1 MFTKN
6 VLLAST
12 AVLVMSVSS
21 ASAAEKMSM
30 DEIQEQ
36 LQLLAAQVQHL
47 SEVVEQQNEI
57 ITRQESELKA
67 QKQASVETAATL
79 ANIQP
84 ASGGNNISGD
94 VKISMSPSP
103 KIESGD
109 GKYSFQ
115 PFGRVHFDVS
125 SFDDDASDRSSNANL
140 RRARLGF
147 KGKLGEDLAYKTE
160 IDFAE
165 EDVALKDVSLTY
177 TGLDAFDIKVG
188 HHKPSFGF
196 ENNTSSNYIM
206 TMERSTATN
215 AFTRG
220 EIIGANLLGGGENWS
235 WGLGVFNEDGGNSDT
250 DDDEDISIDGRVTTN
265 VLALANANTDHVL
278 HVGAGGS
285 HRRPT
290 GSVRFRARPVGDGAN
305 IIDTGSF
312 AAVDSVNI
320 FSAELGSVIGPF
332 TFQGEYF
339 DTKVNRNGGNSDAS
353 FDGYFAQVGW
363 FLTGESRPYN
373 ASTGKYGR
381 VKPNTPFSIKNG
393 GSGAWEVVG
402 AFSNTNLNDAG
413 AGINGG
419 EADTVTLG
427 VNWHLTDRVRLMG
440 NLVSVDT
447 DENATVANDDPT
459 LYNFRAQWDF

>member
-1 MFTKN
+1 MFRKS
-6 VLLAST
+6 LLLLGTASIALYST
-12 AVLVMSVSS
+12 A

-30 DEIQEQ
+30 DEIQAQ
-36 LQLLAAQVQHL
+36 LQQLAAQVQNL
-47 SEVVEQQNEI
+47 SEVVEQQNGI
-57 ITRQESELKA
+57 IKRQESELTA
-67 QKQASVETAATL
+67 QKKASVETAATL

-84 ASGGNNISGD
+84 AAGGIQGD
-94 VKISMSPSP
+94 VKISMNPSP
-103 KIESGD
+103 KIESAD
-109 GKYSFQ
+109 GHYSFQ

-125 SFDDDASDRSSNANL
+125 HFDDDASERASNANL

-147 KGKLGEDLAYKTE
+147 KGNLGEDFKYKTQ

-165 EDVALKDVSLTY
+165 EGVALKDVSLTY
-177 TGLDAFDIKVG
+177 TGLDNFDVKVG

-215 AFTRG
+215 AFTRS

-250 DDDEDISIDGRVTTN
+250 GDDEDISVDGRITTN
-265 VLALANANTDHVL
+265 VLGWMNEDTSSIL
-278 HVGAGGS
+278 HVGAGVS

-290 GSVRFRARPVGDGAN
+290 GNVRFRARPVGDGAN
-305 IIDTGSF
+305 IIDTGNF
-312 AAVDSVNI
+312 AAVDSVNVL
-320 FSAELGSVIGPF
+320 SAELGSVIGPF

-339 DTKVNRNGGNSDAS
+339 DTEVSRNGGNSDAS
-353 FDGYFAQVGW
+353 FDGYFAQLGW

-381 VKPNTPFSIKNG
+381 VKPIDPFSLKDG
-393 GSGAWEVVG
+393 GAGAWEIVG
-402 AFSNTNLNDAG
+402 AFSNTDLNDAS
-413 AGINGG
+413 AGITGG
-419 EADTVTLG
+419 EADTTTLG

-440 NLVSVDT
+440 NVVSVDT
-447 DENATVANDDPT
+447 DANASVPDDDPT
-459 LYNFRAQWDF
+459 LYNMRVQWDF